1 MQERAKIDL
10 GPSENIYTQGPY
22 TRQRQ
27 WKVSSEVKDKRGDT
41 SDTHVTQTTFK
52 QSLMSLFLL
61 RTFFFSPQVAAF
73 KNNNKKNEKKSCC
86 FFIPAQ

>member
-10 GPSENIYTQGPY
+10 GPSENIYTQGPN

-41 SDTHVTQTTFK
+41 SYTHVTQTTFK

-61 RTFFFSPQVAAF
+61 PLKSLHLKIIRKKKKKKVVVFSFQLS
-73 KNNNKKNEKKSCC
+73 E
-86 FFIPAQ
+86 

>member
-10 GPSENIYTQGPY
+10 GPSENIYTQSPY

-61 RTFFFSPQVAAF
+61 RILFSPL
-73 KNNNKKNEKKSCC
+73 KSLHLKIIIKKNEKQSCC